1 MAVVLLDRF
10 KTILGRAA
18 AFRPPKNAVQYLKAM
33 VWLGASGMCAIVLGL
48 GAVFLYL
55 DPQIPATETFT
66 NYQFETPLRVFDEDQ
81 RLIAEFG
88 DRRLIP
94 ISIDD
99 VPPLYLSGLLGT
111 EDKRFYGHFGI
122 DLISLTNDTVSLL
135 TSDVRTGASTITM
148 QLAKIVSFTLDQ
160 TFIRKFKEMLL
171 ALKIER
177 QLEKREIL
185 ELYVNIVPFGKRA
198 YGLQAAAHTYYG
210 KPVDELNL
218 AQLAM
223 LAGITKKPEGGNPIN
238 GPEWALDR
246 RNLVLRRMFE
256 QNAIDQA
263 AFETA
268 RNAPITA
275 RVFQLE
281 VDLPSPYP
289 AEQVRQELVGHFG
302 TGIYSGYEVTTTI
315 DVDLQAAAQRA
326 VRQGLFDY
334 DVRHGYRGPAGQLDL
349 AEFEGDPDA
358 ILTRL
363 REFEPVSGLE
373 PGVVVFVDEQAID
386 VMLRNGDVAHVPWE
400 GLRWARRFI
409 DEDTRGPSLKTAG
422 DAFAAGDV
430 IRLLKTD
437 TGWAVRQVPE
447 IQGALIALDPRTGEI
462 KALVGGFNF
471 YRNQFNHALQAFRQ
485 PGSGFKPVLYSAA
498 LDEGVTPA
506 TIFLDAPLVFD
517 DENLETTYRPRNDSG
532 TFKGPTRLREALFRS
547 VNLVSIRVLLEVGT
561 KPVIDHAAN
570 LGLDVSTFPRNT
582 QLAIGG
588 GTMTVRPIDMTRTYA
603 TFANGG
609 FAITPHLVK
618 EVRKLD
624 GSIVLHPEYPLVCDD
639 CGEGQSAVR
648 VLDERNAF
656 IIQSMLRD
664 VVKRGTGRKALALG
678 REDLAGKT
686 GTTNEAADT
695 WFNGFHPH
703 LVATTWVGF
712 SDLTPIGSR
721 EYGST
726 TPLEIWVDFMEHALD
741 GVPTINPPL
750 PDGVVSVRIDLGTGR
765 FAGANSKN
773 TAFEF
778 FLAENLPPGHSSR
791 PRTRQRTVRPEDI
804 F

>member
-1 MAVVLLDRF
+1 M
-10 KTILGRAA
+10 
-18 AFRPPKNAVQYLKAM
+18 
-33 VWLGASGMCAIVLGL
+33 WLGASGVCAIALGL
-48 GAVFLYL
+48 TAVFLYL

-66 NYQFETPLRVFDEDQ
+66 DYQFETPLRVFDEDQ

-99 VPPLYLSGLLGT
+99 VPPLYLAGLLGT
-111 EDKRFYGHFGI
+111 EDKRFYSHFGI
-122 DLISLTNDTVSLL
+122 DLISLANDTASLL

-177 QLEKREIL
+177 QLDKREIL

-198 YGLQAAAHTYYG
+198 YGLQAAAQTYYG
-210 KPVDELNL
+210 KPVDTLDL

-223 LAGITKKPEGGNPIN
+223 LAGVTKKPEGGNPIN
-238 GPEWALDR
+238 GPEWALNR

-256 QNAIDQA
+256 QDAIDRVAYDA
-263 AFETA
+263 ART
-268 RNAPITA
+268 APITA

-289 AEQVRQELVGHFG
+289 AEEVRQELVGHFG
-302 TGIYSGYEVTTTI
+302 TDIYSGYEVTTTI
-315 DVDLQAAAQRA
+315 DVELQAAAQRA
-326 VRQGLFDY
+326 VRKGLLEY
-334 DVRHGYRGPAGQLDL
+334 DVRHGYRGPEARLDL
-349 AEFEGDPDA
+349 TDAAGDLNALNDA
-358 ILTRL
+358 L
-363 REFEPVSGLE
+363 RDFAPVSGLE
-373 PGVVVFVDEQAID
+373 PGVVVAVGEQTID
-386 VMLRNGDVAHVPWE
+386 VMMRNGEVVQVAWS
-400 GLRWARRFI
+400 GLRWARPYI
-409 DEDTRGPSLKTAG
+409 DEDTRGPRPKVAS
-422 DAFAAGDV
+422 DAFAPGDV
-430 IRLLKTD
+430 IRLLDTD
-437 TGWAVRQVPE
+437 AGWVVRQVPE

-471 YRNQFNHALQAFRQ
+471 FRNQFNHALQAYRQ

-498 LDEGVTPA
+498 LKEGVTPA

-517 DENLETTYRPRNDSG
+517 DEALETTYKPRNDSG

-547 VNLVSIRVLLEVGT
+547 VNLVSIRVLLDVGT
-561 KPVIDHAAN
+561 QPVIEHAAR
-570 LGLDVSTFPRNT
+570 LGLDTGTFPRNT

-609 FAITPHLVK
+609 FAVEPHLIK
-618 EVRKLD
+618 QVRKLD
-624 GSIVLHPEYPLVCDD
+624 GSVVLDPEYPVVCGD
-639 CGEGQSAVR
+639 CGANQAVR
-648 VLDERNAF
+648 VLDARNAY
-656 IIQSMLRD
+656 IMQSMLRD

-686 GTTNEAADT
+686 GTTNDAADT

-726 TPLEIWVDFMEHALD
+726 TPLEIWVDFMSQALD
-741 GVPTINPPL
+741 GVPTVNPQL

-778 FLAENLPPGHSSR
+778 FLAENLPPGHSRR
-791 PRTRQRTVRPEDI
+791 PRAREATVRPEDI